1 MELSG
6 SSIKK
11 FLIFFQEKSFLLF
24 QETELSYVSGNGNPE
39 KLSWIFSKESCSYIS
54 ENGNPE
60 KIPYVSGNGN
70 TKELFELEKIKSF
83 SYFRR

>member
-60 KIPYVSGNGN
+60 NPETEILKN
-70 TKELFELEKIKSF
+70 F
-83 SYFRR
+83 SSSKK